1 MAGAAIM
8 SHVKRAA
15 SKARDPDAAL
25 DVIAAALGP
34 GPHALVL
41 LFCSATFEL
50 ERLGLAI
57 DRHFRD
63 VLTVG
68 CTTAGEITPD
78 GYAEE
83 TITAVG
89 FGADVFSAAAARV
102 APVSG
107 FELADAQEVVAQLES
122 ALAFADE
129 GRPARRDDVFAFVLS
144 DGLAR
149 REEAVTS
156 TLAGAL
162 AGVPLFGGSA
172 GDDMR
177 FERTGVYLDGAFHR
191 DGAAIVLI
199 AADRPFKVF
208 KTQHFVSTGQRM
220 VVTEADPASRTVLEI
235 NASPAAEEYARII
248 GTDVEDLS
256 PMLFAT
262 HPVVVRVGGQDYVRA
277 IQKANADGSL
287 TFFCAI
293 DQGIVLTLAEGGDLV
308 EGLEALFADLRA
320 EIGEPEVILGC
331 DCVLRRLEAEQN
343 QVRHEVSRLMRD
355 NRVIGFCTYGEQYGA
370 MHVSQTF
377 TGVAIAARSRSH
389 V

>member
-1 MAGAAIM
+1 MR
-8 SHVKRAA
+8 RAV
-15 SKARDPDAAL
+15 SKARDPDIAL
-25 DVIAAALGP
+25 DELAGMLGG

-41 LFCSATFEL
+41 VFCSAAFEL
-50 ERLGLAI
+50 ETLGRAI
-57 DRHFRD
+57 DRHFRG

-68 CTTAGEITPD
+68 CTTAGEITPE

-83 TITAVG
+83 TITAVA
-89 FGADVFSAAAARV
+89 FSPRVFTAAAARV

-107 FELADAQEVVAQLES
+107 FELADAQEVVARLQSELRY
-122 ALAFADE
+122 AAPDRAV
-129 GRPARRDDVFAFVLS
+129 GPDDMFAFVLS

-156 TLAGAL
+156 MLAGAL
-162 AGVPLFGGSA
+162 AGMPLFGGSA

-208 KTQHFVSTGQRM
+208 KTQHFVSTGQKM
-220 VVTEADPASRTVLEI
+220 VVTEADPARRTVFEI

-248 GTDVEDLS
+248 GTSVDDLS

-277 IQKANADGSL
+277 IQKANPDGSL

-308 EGLEALFADLRA
+308 EGLEALFSELRG
-320 EIGEPEVILGC
+320 EIGEPEIILGC

-343 QVRHEVSRLMRD
+343 QVKHEVSRLLRD
-355 NRVIGFCTYGEQYGA
+355 NSVVGFCTYGEQYGA

-377 TGVAIAARSRSH
+377 TGVAIAARRRGDA
-389 V
+389 